1 MPNCQLE
8 YVSSHS
14 DDGRLCGKPAIAE
27 CADWVQRFVQTVDW
41 TVAAIRSAVNVTTI
55 TVGIPACVSLF
66 KAKASP
72 FQAAVSGLSP
82 GQASKTTESW
92 LWCNCRQLRRLS
104 LTWPIS
110 RT

>member
-1 MPNCQLE
+1 MPNCQVE

-27 CADWVQRFVQTVDW
+27 CADCGT
-41 TVAAIRSAVNVTTI
+41 AICSDCRLDCCGDSFCSQFTTI

-82 GQASKTTESW
+82 GQAK
-92 LWCNCRQLRRLS
+92 LNYG
-104 LTWPIS
+104 IVAVA
-110 RT
+110 